1 MLKKLWNTW
10 QVRYGVA
17 LMSLLIDGAIVGSN
31 VFGEFS
37 LLLGIIVGLPGFI
50 VLGDVCEKAI
60 YYEES
65 RRE

>member
-1 MLKKLWNTW
+1 MFKKLWNTW
-10 QVRYGVA
+10 QVRYGIT
-17 LMSLLIDGAIVGSN
+17 LMSLLLDGAIVASKA
-31 VFGEFS
+31 FDDYS
-37 LLLGIIVGLPGFI
+37 LLVGIIIGTPGFI

>member
-1 MLKKLWNTW
+1 MFKKLWNIW
-10 QVRYGVA
+10 QVRYNVA
-17 LMSLLIDGAIVGSN
+17 LLSLLVDGAIVGSN
-31 VFGEFS
+31 VFGDFS
-37 LLLGIIVGLPGFI
+37 LILGIIVGIPGFI

>member
-10 QVRYGVA
+10 QVRYGVT
-17 LMSLLIDGAIVGSN
+17 LMSLLLDGAIVASKA
-31 VFGEFS
+31 FDDYS
-37 LLLGIIVGLPGFI
+37 LLAGIIIGIPGFI

>member
-10 QVRYGVA
+10 QVRYGVT
-17 LMSLLIDGAIVGSN
+17 LMSLLLDGAIVASKA
-31 VFGEFS
+31 FDDYS
-37 LLLGIIVGLPGFI
+37 LLVGIIIGIPGFI

>member
-1 MLKKLWNTW
+1 MFKKLWNTW
-10 QVRYGVA
+10 QVRYGVT
-17 LMSLLIDGAIVGSN
+17 LMSLLLDGAIVASKA
-31 VFGEFS
+31 FDDYS
-37 LLLGIIVGLPGFI
+37 LLVGIIIGTPGFI

>member
-31 VFGEFS
+31 VFDEFS
-37 LLLGIIVGLPGFI
+37 LFLGIIVGLPGFI

>member
-31 VFGEFS
+31 VFDEFS